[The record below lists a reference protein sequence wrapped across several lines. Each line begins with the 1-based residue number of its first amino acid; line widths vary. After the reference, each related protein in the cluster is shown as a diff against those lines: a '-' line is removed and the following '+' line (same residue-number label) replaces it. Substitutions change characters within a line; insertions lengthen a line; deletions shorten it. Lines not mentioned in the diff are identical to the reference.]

1 MNLRPLAILL
11 MLPLWACASQPGG
24 GTDKTALTVLETPFP
39 VAFKLPGCLAA
50 APILG
55 PAAIASSIVPF
66 DESKEGSGMTY
77 FQNGMN
83 AACGGSW
90 VATP

>member
-24 GTDKTALTVLETPFP
+24 DKTALTVIETPFR

-55 PAAIASSIVPF
+55 PAAIASSVVPF
-66 DESKEGSGMTY
+66 QDSKEGSGMTY
-77 FQNGMN
+77 FQNGMT